1 MLSKLTDMPV
11 AELKKLFPVAAKI
24 AAAPSEY
31 EMYLYEIT
39 PISDDELLPS
49 LFADPEYAINQRKD

>member
-1 MLSKLTDMPV
+1 MCLNTYMKSFTRV
-11 AELKKLFPVAAKI
+11 KI
-24 AAAPSEY
+24 INGKE
-31 EMYLYEIT
+31 YLYEIT